1 MEIYMGSEDNV
12 SSSDATIRWIRFWYH
27 EGILYNK
34 NHGDDYCTLLLMLAF
49 GEDGLPAY
57 LQLLVRDVSSFLLQL
72 LLFTCIITSSAV
84 AEAYFPA
91 PLF

>member
-1 MEIYMGSEDNV
+1 MSVPLMLRLDGYDS
-12 SSSDATIRWIRFWYH
+12 
-27 EGILYNK
+27 GIMKVHNK

-57 LQLLVRDVSSFLLQL
+57 HQLLVRDVSSFLLQL

-84 AEAYFPA
+84 GEAYFPA

>member
-1 MEIYMGSEDNV
+1 MGSEDNV

-34 NHGDDYCTLLLMLAF
+34 NHGDDYCSTLLLMLAF